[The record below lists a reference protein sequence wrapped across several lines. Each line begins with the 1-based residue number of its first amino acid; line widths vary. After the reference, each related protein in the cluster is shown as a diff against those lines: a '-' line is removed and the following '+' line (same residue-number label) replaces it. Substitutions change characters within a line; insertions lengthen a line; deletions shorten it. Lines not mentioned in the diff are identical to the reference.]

1 MRFRSAFAVTLLVAL
16 QPSLCRVAA
25 RKSDEVP
32 VCDPTPKII
41 SFGSEYRTRVPPPT
55 GSVVVEVT
63 VETSGRVSA
72 ARIVKSSNPKLNE
85 RALNDAEEW
94 VFEPPMVACRARI
107 DVDYRIE

>member
-1 MRFRSAFAVTLLVAL
+1 MRFRSAVAATLLLGL

-25 RKSDEVP
+25 GKSDGVP

-41 SFGSEYRTRVPPPT
+41 SFGSEYQTRVPPPT

-63 VETSGRVSA
+63 IETSGRVSA

-94 VFEPPMVACRARI
+94 FFEPPTVACRAQI
-107 DVDYRIE
+107 SVDYKFE